1 MPQFTVTRLYD
12 LSFEDF
18 ARIRAQAPFASLGD
32 LAKEIRRISSIDS
45 TLRWPLKDTIQIAE
59 QLKNDGVIIVEQF
72 NEPDLLK
79 RIYHPTMRAMAD
91 DLVSLRKEAGVT
103 LAQEQAM
110 ILVESY
116 IAQNR
121 LKNPEASQQ

>member
-1 MPQFTVTRLYD
+1 MPQFTVTRHYE

-18 ARIRAQAPFASLGD
+18 ARIRAQAPFPSLGD

-79 RIYHPTMRAMAD
+79 RINHPTMRAMAD
-91 DLVSLRKEAGVT
+91 DLVSLRKDAGVT

-121 LKNPEASQQ
+121 LQNPEAPQQ

>member
-121 LKNPEASQQ
+121 LQNPEASQQ